1 MHALSSTCLQFVN
14 YQLTDTW
21 DLKTHNINNVAEP
34 TLSVRNQAILHVTHI
49 SCVKIPKI
57 PIVTLQMYITRH
69 ATKWRAGQICG
80 ADLNGD
86 NLRISTAYLRISDH
100 CRVTVRIRVWIRV
113 RVRVRVRIRVRV
125 RLQIVVYKLLEKAT
139 KCGSIT

>member
-1 MHALSSTCLQFVN
+1 MPALSSTCMQFIN
-14 YQLTDTW
+14 YQLTDAW
-21 DLKTHNINNVAEP
+21 HLKMHNINNLAEP

-69 ATKWRAGQICG
+69 ATKWRAGQICR
-80 ADLNGD
+80 ADLNSD

-100 CRVTVRIRVWIRV
+100 CRVRVRIRV